1 MPKEIPEVRNWTASQ
16 KCTVVLK
23 EGFAWVRRNDSSAP
37 DSTLKPTQMVTLKE
51 GDRIV
56 SLEGCKIEV
65 EDAEDG

>member
-1 MPKEIPEVRNWTASQ
+1 MAKEILEVRNWTASQ

-23 EGFAWVRRNDSSAP
+23 EGFAWVRCNDRA
-37 DSTLKPTQMVTLKE
+37 DSTLHTTEQKVILKE

-56 SLEGCKIEV
+56 SLEGCKIKV